1 MKNISLC
8 GEWRMR
14 GNGFDCTGTVP
25 GSMYSFLLNNNLIE
39 DPYYRDNEY
48 KALELSHHDYT
59 FERKFDF
66 EKTGDEVV
74 LRFEGLDT
82 FCDVYLNGKKVGQS
96 DNMHVTYE
104 FDVTDVLK
112 NGENTL
118 VVECHQTLDY
128 IREKSEELDLYF
140 GGRHT
145 LRGFAYIRKAHCM
158 YGWDWGPFLPDMG
171 IWRPVSL
178 VIKDSARIT
187 ELQITQRHEKCKV
200 YITPNVKTD
209 KEADTRVTLTAP
221 NGKSVVIKANEE
233 HEVESP
239 ELWWPHGL
247 GAQPLYTV
255 TAEVVNG
262 TKILDTCTKRI
273 GLRSLKLI
281 RKKDKWGESFAHECN
296 GIQFFAM
303 GADYVPEDNIISRC
317 NRARSEVLLK
327 RCVDA
332 NFNAIRVWGGGYYP
346 DDYFFDICDEL
357 GLVVFFDMA
366 FACTLYFPDEK
377 MMESIKVEVRQ
388 NLERLRHHPSIAIVC
403 GNNEVEGC
411 HAGSSERMAQK
422 ALVERNIELFE
433 DVIASI
439 ASDVCPEIPYIHT
452 SPVTVGRFVDPNNE
466 NFGDS
471 HYWEVWHSG
480 KPFTEYRNHHFRY
493 LSEFGFQSFPCE
505 KTVNQFTLPE
515 DRNVFSR
522 VMEQHQ
528 RNTAANGKIVSYI
541 SDTFLYPT
549 DFGTLLYTSQLLQA
563 EAMRYGV
570 EHLRR
575 ERGRCMGT
583 LYWQLND
590 IWPVASWASIDYYGR
605 LKALHYYAK
614 RFYSPVLI
622 SCRETGEKTTRP
634 YVILEPGLYDYET
647 KAELT
652 ITNDTLSEFV
662 GTVRSY
668 LRDSYGTILESFEE
682 PIKVAP
688 LSVCTL
694 CERDFNK
701 TDVSSNYYSYELVDN
716 SGNIVSSGT
725 VLFTAPKHFNFK
737 NPELTAE
744 VVGDEIVIR
753 AKAYAKSVEI
763 YSDDCDFI
771 LSDNFFDMNA
781 GEVRVKVLEGEAK
794 NIKLRSVYDIR

>member
-14 GNGFDCTGTVP
+14 GNGFDCTGTIP

-66 EKTGDEVV
+66 EKTGDEVA

-178 VIKDSARIT
+178 IIKDSARIT
-187 ELQITQRHEKCKV
+187 ELHITQRHEKCKV

-262 TKILDTCTKRI
+262 TKIVDTCTKRI

-388 NLERLRHHPSIAIVC
+388 NLERLHHHPSIAIIC

-422 ALVERNIELFE
+422 ALLERNIELFE

-439 ASDVCPEIPYIHT
+439 ANDVCPEIPYIHT
-452 SPVTVGRFVDPNNE
+452 SPVTAGRFVDPNNE

-682 PIKVAP
+682 KVKVSP
-688 LSVCTL
+688 LSTL
-694 CERDFNK
+694 TLAEHDFNK

-744 VVGDEIVIR
+744 VVGDEIVVR
-753 AKAYAKSVEI
+753 AKAYAKSIEI
-763 YSDDCDFI
+763 YSPDTDFI

-781 GEVRVKVLEGEAK
+781 GEVRVKILEGEAK
-794 NIKLRSVYDIR
+794 NIKLRSVYSIR

>member
-14 GNGFDCTGTVP
+14 GNGFDCTGTIP

-66 EKTGDEVV
+66 EKTGDEVA

-178 VIKDSARIT
+178 IIKDSARIT
-187 ELQITQRHEKCKV
+187 ELHITQRHEKCKV

-262 TKILDTCTKRI
+262 TKIVDTCTKRI

-332 NFNAIRVWGGGYYP
+332 NFNAIRVWGGGYYL

-357 GLVVFFDMA
+357 GLVVFLDMA

-388 NLERLRHHPSIAIVC
+388 NLERLRHHPSIAIIC

-411 HAGSSERMAQK
+411 HAGSSERMTQK
-422 ALVERNIELFE
+422 ALLERNIELFE

-439 ASDVCPEIPYIHT
+439 ANDVCPEIPYIHT
-452 SPVTVGRFVDPNNE
+452 SPVTCGRFIDPNNE

-682 PIKVAP
+682 KVKVAP
-688 LSVCTL
+688 LSTL
-694 CERDFNK
+694 TLAEHDFNK

-744 VVGDEIVIR
+744 VVGDEIVVS
-753 AKAYAKSVEI
+753 AKAYAKSIEI
-763 YSDDCDFI
+763 YSDETDFI

-781 GEVRVKVLEGEAK
+781 GEVRVKVLEGEVK
-794 NIKLRSVYDIR
+794 NIKLRSVYNIR